1 MLPCLNVNTWGKRVV
16 LGEMLKYGQLVYN
29 FLLEMLRIVVGE
41 KPDSCGV
48 AALGDVVGE
57 VLADNKLNTR
67 CCLLHFVPGM
77 EELFL

>member
-1 MLPCLNVNTWGKRVV
+1 MLILGERVV
-16 LGEMLKYGQLVYN
+16 LGEMLKYDNWCTIFCLRC
-29 FLLEMLRIVVGE
+29 LRIVVGE

-67 CCLLHFVPGM
+67 CCLLHFCAWNGRTFP
-77 EELFL
+77 LDSS